1 MAVILIAEYSVNPV
15 FLREVEGYWTSA
27 QTLCPEAN
35 FKGPHESLE
44 VLINH
49 DTEIFPLAHRMMNLE
64 VHSDPEARGLTDPC
78 YIMPSSHAA
87 ARAARVRRRRS
98 ALCNRRSLGRPRG
111 FFQGRL
117 QAVYV

>member
-78 YIMPSSHAA
+78 YIMPSSHAPGITGGISQALRRYCA
-87 ARAARVRRRRS
+87 AYDGYVRVR
-98 ALCNRRSLGRPRG
+98 
-111 FFQGRL
+111 
-117 QAVYV
+117 V